1 MLLRLKHFKVSEKK
15 HPGAEEELTPDQWR
29 DSSFWGS
36 GSGGEGDPSVMMW
49 SVYKNIKCR
58 KTLQTLRFFLKWQKF
73 VAFPLY
79 YPSAA
84 PWQFWKTASFN
95 PPSPVRKSW
104 QVFRTFKELG
114 STSIY
119 KNFFFFC
126 SQLNILKLKS
136 NDVELWQ
143 TYTKKLHSCYE
154 T

>member
-1 MLLRLKHFKVSEKK
+1 MTGQQLLRKWVRRRRRPVSNDVEC
-15 HPGAEEELTPDQWR
+15 LQ
-29 DSSFWGS
+29 
-36 GSGGEGDPSVMMW
+36 
-49 SVYKNIKCR
+49 NIKCR

-104 QVFRTFKELG
+104 QVFRTFKEFG

-119 KNFFFFC
+119 KNFFFLQSAKYFKT
-126 SQLNILKLKS
+126 QKQRRGTLTNIYKKTTFM
-136 NDVELWQ
+136 LWNIISHILFAVLLINPALAP
-143 TYTKKLHSCYE
+143 TLT
-154 T
+154 